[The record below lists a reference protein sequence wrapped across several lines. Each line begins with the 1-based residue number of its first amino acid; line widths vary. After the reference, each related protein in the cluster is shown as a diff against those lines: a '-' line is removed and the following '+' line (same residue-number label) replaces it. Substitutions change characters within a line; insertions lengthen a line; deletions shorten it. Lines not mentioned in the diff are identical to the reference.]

1 MFERIKRWHQKRRDL
16 RLIKYSMQIL
26 RSIYP
31 ELDVTT
37 RAVLVKTV
45 WDFVADYGE
54 NYNQPE
60 LAQFYFDEI
69 NHIVTVMNKRL
80 SV

>member
-1 MFERIKRWHQKRRDL
+1 MLEKIKRWRQKRQDL
-16 RLIKYSMQIL
+16 RLIKYSMRML
-26 RSIYP
+26 RSLYP
-31 ELDVTT
+31 NLGTTT
-37 RAVLVKTV
+37 RAIFVKTV
-45 WDFVADYGE
+45 WDLVADYGE

-69 NHIVTVMNKRL
+69 NHIVTIMNKSL